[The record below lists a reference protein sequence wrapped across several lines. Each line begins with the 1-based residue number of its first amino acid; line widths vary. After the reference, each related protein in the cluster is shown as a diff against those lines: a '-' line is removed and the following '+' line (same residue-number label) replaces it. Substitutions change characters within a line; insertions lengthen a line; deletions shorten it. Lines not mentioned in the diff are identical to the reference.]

1 MEKEIEFKDIRV
13 GDTIRRE
20 WVQRKAKWTCEG
32 EVTAVQADDL
42 CVEVE
47 GASSWCHTGGRT
59 YILVNRPTPKLP
71 TEPGSLIKVTKL
83 NGKSSEWLARLG
95 GDEWWDLFALTGENN
110 GGWASPD
117 EIEEWHHVEIF
128 EVTP

>member
-1 MEKEIEFKDIRV
+1 MSEREIEFKDIRV

-20 WVQRKAKWTCEG
+20 WVRRKVEWTSKG
-32 EVTAVQADDL
+32 EITAVHADDL

-47 GASSWCHTGGRT
+47 GEGLWCQRDGKT

-71 TEPGSLIKVTKL
+71 TEPGSVIIATKVRGVE
-83 NGKSSEWLARLG
+83 GKWRMMLAMYEVWLSPERINDTQWHTDDNIQEWTLA
-95 GDEWWDLFALTGENN
+95 E
-110 GGWASPD
+110 
-117 EIEEWHHVEIF
+117 VF